1 MATKKEWGNATWY
14 LFHTL
19 SFKMKDQYFD
29 ELKNDFLNICL
40 NICTNLPCPDCSDHA
55 VAIMKNLNRD
65 NIKTK
70 KDLQLFFFDF
80 HNSVNRRVRKP
91 VFNEEQMFMY
101 HKAITN
107 NIVFNYITIMS
118 KNQNNI
124 KLLSNSF
131 HRDMTMNYFK
141 KWITHN
147 GSKFNP

>member
-29 ELKNDFLNICL
+29 SLKNDFLNICT
-40 NICTNLPCPDCSDHA
+40 NICGNLPCPNCSEHA
-55 VAIMKNLNRD
+55 ATVMKNLNRD

-80 HNSVNRRVRKP
+80 HNAVNRRVNKP
-91 VFNEEQMFMY
+91 VFEEKNMFMY
-101 HKAITN
+101 HKAITK
-107 NIVFNYITIMS
+107 NIIYNYITIMS
-118 KNQNNI
+118 RKYNNI

-131 HRDMTMNYFK
+131 HRDMSLNDFK
-141 KWITHN
+141 KWIAHN
-147 GSKFNP
+147 SNKFNP

>member
-1 MATKKEWGNATWY
+1 MATKQEWGNATWY

-19 SFKMKDQYFD
+19 AFKMRDEHFE
-29 ELKNDFLNICL
+29 ELKDDFLTICA
-40 NICTNLPCPDCSDHA
+40 NICTNLPCPDCSEHATKIMFNVKRDH
-55 VAIMKNLNRD
+55 
-65 NIKTK
+65 IKTK

-101 HKAITN
+101 HKAITK

-118 KNQNNI
+118 RNQNNI

-147 GSKFNP
+147 SNKFNP